1 MSKKFKSQASSARLG
16 NGLSGFGST
25 AFGSSARP
33 STLSYIQ
40 EPLDYS
46 GISDA
51 NVVVTLK
58 SLSKRDA
65 TTKGKALEDL
75 QAHVEVAQSEPD
87 GSLLEV
93 WAQLYPRLS
102 IDSSRR
108 VRQLAHGLN
117 GRICARSGKRVAKHL
132 SSIAGPW
139 LAGTYDSDRAAAK
152 AAQEAFALVFPT
164 AEKAQGVRRTFQQSI
179 LDYCTQA
186 VLHESVK
193 TLSDERAVSKD
204 DAEATYARVVATSLA
219 LVGVLLETLPSADV
233 ARCEAAYDD
242 LLQSS
247 IWAYATHADGSVRR
261 HMHRLVRQYLRS
273 QPKAIERQLKDVST
287 AYLYKGLPS
296 DQFGTS
302 VDFMRTVEALTL
314 ACPIIWTEHYSGK
327 KPAISRLRTCL
338 KNGSQS
344 GVAEFWPA
352 VGTLIRTLPA
362 EVLPTSFDDIADLL
376 LAVREGVTRKEEK
389 FNSAHSWQA
398 YAEVTSTLSDSLPED
413 AQDQLV
419 EKRVL
424 PIVRQYLYPAQET
437 VDWAISGARS
447 SIVVARLIKIRHV
460 PVVLERELENL
471 ADQLIEQVKLSQ
483 PEQSRDFEK
492 SQREISA
499 TGERW
504 AALMRDLGEDNIGLP
519 DSFMVAVTSQ
529 ESRVL
534 RESLRLLTARHG
546 KPYGAAAVVDA
557 LLRESGARLKSDL
570 GVRETLESF
579 ATNDLAKLMH
589 SPSQLQ
595 LIRCLYAISD
605 SSSFRSAFAMVID
618 GLIDPEA
625 NSADKEKLL
634 RGLFTRHTPKSVIP
648 ATLESRQLQ
657 TLIVSLASADDAGVV
672 PCPVLLAE
680 LLPFDVVSPKTIS
693 SILDNL
699 SARLAQEVGAT
710 DALKSLTY
718 LASRS
723 PSTMAQ
729 YLTDTSTRGSD
740 LISGAVRLEQAQ
752 DDQIA
757 ELATKLSEKLTLSG
771 GSNGTLDKS
780 ALIKQN
786 LETVSESSLPMA
798 TLMSFMQQQPFDKDE
813 SWEATVQALPSLDT
827 WDQSLNSIMTVPVP
841 SLAILSP
848 HGDAISLV
856 DDGHHSKTVQLD
868 GEGLSQA
875 MRIAVYIINV
885 LRSDDGRMRM
895 ISHGDLALEWLRRII
910 TNLSITAT
918 VAEENLSIPGT
929 NRMWAS
935 SPESDRE
942 ALDFVV
948 EARKLTQALCNAPS
962 LRTWLLREALDSQAD
977 GTGTS
982 NSPQAYYTS
991 LAFGTLVSDLFEVS
1005 GNDAETVKR
1014 CEEVIRHLRKSEDI
1028 FALLSRIQGF
1038 ALPLAG
1044 SQYMNRLCNELVA
1057 DLTGLDPET
1066 AEPAV
1071 FRGLV
1076 TLNAV
1081 LRTQEDMAECIAKQ
1095 RLIFLVK
1102 HVVAW
1107 LQGSGSEAV
1116 ITETAKLLPSL
1127 LPAMKD
1133 MYGEHWTQILEAL
1146 EAIWSNLQAGELT
1159 ETCVPTLHA
1168 TLKLLG
1174 TLRGLATEDEAN
1186 EDLCD
1191 ALKAH
1196 DGKIFSSLLAL
1207 LVSSSQVPDHA
1218 HQPRRL
1224 VNELLARQL
1233 SKCKSKTMDDV
1244 HDLYALLGSKSRAVQ
1259 GAAFELLHASIPVA
1273 QEQISIDAAIESKT
1287 ASLPDEL
1294 LSLILEVPS
1303 LDLMEDNDDSDLP
1316 QELQSYL
1323 SSWRLLFDHF
1333 DGSSYKVKS
1342 DYIEQLKDGAYL
1354 PGLLDMAL
1362 EYLGHTRGKPVDV
1375 ARFDIAI
1382 YQSGLQDK
1390 PAVDLQWLLTHLFY
1404 LSLLHLPSLT
1414 KSYYLDVRSRQTS
1427 QAVETWTAKFIS
1439 PPIITTSLQAVA
1451 DWSEKSV
1458 REDPEYE
1465 KMAVKV
1471 GMRSRE
1477 ISVSYVVD
1485 EQTMAIKIVLSEA
1498 YPLAS
1503 AQVVGVSRVAVKE
1516 EKWQSWLR
1524 SCQGVIT
1531 FSNGSIIDGLSAWR
1545 KNVTGALKGQTE
1557 CAICYSIIS
1566 GDKQLPTK
1574 RCPTCKN
1581 LFHASC
1587 LYKWFKTSNASTC
1600 PLCREA
1606 FNFN

>member
-16 NGLSGFGST
+16 NGLGGFGST

-58 SLSKRDA
+58 NLGKRDA

-75 QAHVEVAQSEPD
+75 QVHVDSSESDPD
-87 GSLLEV
+87 DSLLEV

-108 VRQLAHGLN
+108 VRQLAHTLN

-164 AEKAQGVRRTFQQSI
+164 AEKAQAVRRTFQQSI
-179 LDYCTQA
+179 LDYSNQA

-204 DAEATYARVVATSLA
+204 DAEAT
-219 LVGVLLETLPSADV
+219 
-233 ARCEAAYDD
+233 
-242 LLQSS
+242 
-247 IWAYATHADGSVRR
+247 
-261 HMHRLVRQYLRS
+261 LVRQYLRS

-287 AYLYKGLPS
+287 GYLYKGLPS

-314 ACPIIWTEHYSGK
+314 AYPIIWTEHYSGK

-352 VGTLIRTLPA
+352 VGTLIRMLPA
-362 EVLPTSFDDIADLL
+362 EVLSTSFDDIADFL
-376 LAVREGVTRKEEK
+376 LAVREGATKREEK
-389 FNSAHSWQA
+389 FNAAHSWQT
-398 YAEVTSTLSDSLPED
+398 YAGVTSTLLASLPED
-413 AQDQLV
+413 AQISLI

-424 PIVRQYLYPAQET
+424 PIVRHYLSPIQET
-437 VDWAISGARS
+437 ADWAISGAKSS
-447 SIVVARLIKIRHV
+447 SIVAGFVKIRQV
-460 PVVLERELENL
+460 PVVLERELSSL
-471 ADQLIEQVKLSQ
+471 ADQLILQIKLSQ

-492 SQREISA
+492 SQRETSA
-499 TGERW
+499 AGERW
-504 AALMRDLGEDNIGLP
+504 AALTRDLGAEKVGLP
-519 DSFMVAVTSQ
+519 DSFMVTVTSQ
-529 ESRVL
+529 EVRIMA
-534 RESLRLLTARHG
+534 ESLRLLSARQG

-557 LLRESGARLKSDL
+557 LLRDSGDRLKSDPRA
-570 GVRETLESF
+570 RETLEAF
-579 ATNDLAKLMH
+579 ATNDLPELMH
-589 SPSQLQ
+589 SPSHLQ

-605 SSSFRSAFAMVID
+605 TASFAAAFERITDTLSSPSTSAT
-618 GLIDPEA
+618 
-625 NSADKEKLL
+625 DKEKVL
-634 RGLFTRHTPKSVIP
+634 RALFTRHTPSNVVSIALKS
-648 ATLESRQLQ
+648 TQLQ
-657 TLIVSLASADDAGVV
+657 ALIVSLASADDAGVV
-672 PCPVLLAE
+672 PCPTLLAE
-680 LLPFDVVSPKTIS
+680 LLPFDVVSPATTS
-693 SILDNL
+693 NVLDNL
-699 SARLAQEVGAT
+699 SACLAQENGST
-710 DALKSLTY
+710 DSLKSLTF

-723 PSTMAQ
+723 PGAMAD
-729 YLTDTSTRGSD
+729 YLTDSSTRGST

-757 ELATKLSEKLTLSG
+757 ELATTLSEKLKLSG
-771 GSNGTLDKS
+771 ESNGTLDRS
-780 ALIKQN
+780 ALVKQN
-786 LETVSESSLPMA
+786 LESVSESSLPMA
-798 TLMSFMQQQPFDKDE
+798 TLFGFTQQILEEDA
-813 SWEATVQALPSLDT
+813 SWEATMKALPSLDI
-827 WDQSLNSIMTVPVP
+827 WEQSLNTVMDVPVP
-841 SLAILSP
+841 SLALLSP
-848 HGDAISLV
+848 YGTGIGLIVDAHRTTGV
-856 DDGHHSKTVQLD
+856 KLD

-875 MRIAVYIINV
+875 MRIAMYVTNV
-885 LRSDDGRMRM
+885 LRSEDARTRLT
-895 ISHGDLALEWLRRII
+895 SHGDEAHEWVRCAI
-910 TNLSITAT
+910 TSLLITAT
-918 VAEENLSIPGT
+918 IAEENLSIPGT
-929 NRMWAS
+929 NALWLS
-935 SPESDRE
+935 GPENDRE
-942 ALDFVV
+942 ALDLVV
-948 EARKLTQALCNAPS
+948 NAYAVAQSIYTTPS
-962 LRTWLLREALDSQAD
+962 NRVWLLQNIMTADSDSA
-977 GTGTS
+977 GNIS
-982 NSPQAYYTS
+982 SPETYYTS
-991 LAFGTLVSDLFEVS
+991 LAHAKLLADLLELSGSDTEIAKQ
-1005 GNDAETVKR
+1005 G
-1014 CEEVIRHLRKSEDI
+1014 EEAIRRVRKSEDV
-1028 FALLSRIQGF
+1028 FTLLSRVHGF
-1038 ALPLAG
+1038 AQPLAG
-1044 SQYMNRLCNELVA
+1044 SQYMNRLCNEIVA
-1057 DLTGLDPET
+1057 DLTGRDTVT
-1066 AEPAV
+1066 AQPTV
-1071 FRGLV
+1071 FRSLL

-1102 HVVAW
+1102 HVVSW
-1107 LQGSGSEAV
+1107 LQSSESSV
-1116 ITETAKLLPSL
+1116 ITTETAKLLSSL

-1133 MYGEHWTQILEAL
+1133 MYGDHWTQLCEAL
-1146 EAIWSNLQAGELT
+1146 VATWATVPADGITESAI
-1159 ETCVPTLHA
+1159 PTLHA
-1168 TLKLLG
+1168 GLKLLG
-1174 TLRGLATEDEAN
+1174 TLRSLVAEDEAN

-1191 ALKAH
+1191 ALKAY
-1196 DGKIFSSLLAL
+1196 DGKIFSGLLAL
-1207 LVSSSQVPDHA
+1207 LVSSSQVSDQL

-1224 VNELLARQL
+1224 MNELLARQV

-1244 HDLYALLGSKSRAVQ
+1244 HDLYALLGSTSRAVQ
-1259 GAAFELLHASIPVA
+1259 GAAFELLHASIPIA
-1273 QEQISIDAAIESKT
+1273 QEQISIDAAIESKK

-1303 LDLMEDNDDSDLP
+1303 LDLMEDSDDNDLP

-1323 SSWRLLFDHF
+1323 ISWRLLFDHF

-1342 DYIEQLKDGAYL
+1342 DYIEQVKDGAYL

-1375 ARFDIAI
+1375 ARFDIAH

-1390 PAVDLQWLLTHLFY
+1390 TETDLQWLLTHLFY

-1458 REDPEYE
+1458 KEDPEYE
-1465 KMAVKV
+1465 KMTVKV

-1477 ISVSYVVD
+1477 IGVSYVVD
-1485 EQTMAIKIVLSEA
+1485 EQTMAIKIVLPEA

-1531 FSNGSIIDGLSAWR
+1531 FSNGSVIDGLSAWR

-1587 LYKWFKTSNASTC
+1587 LYKWFKTSNATSGEGVGGQDYI
-1600 PLCREA
+1600 R
-1606 FNFN
+1606 NVH

>member
-1 MSKKFKSQASSARLG
+1 
-16 NGLSGFGST
+16 
-25 AFGSSARP
+25 
-33 STLSYIQ
+33 
-40 EPLDYS
+40 
-46 GISDA
+46 
-51 NVVVTLK
+51 
-58 SLSKRDA
+58 
-65 TTKGKALEDL
+65 
-75 QAHVEVAQSEPD
+75 
-87 GSLLEV
+87 
-93 WAQLYPRLS
+93 
-102 IDSSRR
+102 
-108 VRQLAHGLN
+108 
-117 GRICARSGKRVAKHL
+117 GKRVAKHL
-132 SSIAGPW
+132 SSVAGPW

-164 AEKAQGVRRTFQQSI
+164 AEKAQAVKRTFQQSI

-204 DAEATYARVVATSLA
+204 DAEATYARVIATSLA
-219 LVGVLLETLPSADV
+219 LVTNLLEALPTADV
-233 ARCEAAYDD
+233 AHCGSAYDY

-247 IWAYATHADGSVRR
+247 IWAYVTHADSSVRR
-261 HMHRLVRQYLRS
+261 YMHRLVRQYLRS
-273 QPKAIERQLKDVST
+273 QPKPVERQLKDVST

-314 ACPIIWTEHYSGK
+314 AYPTVWTEQYSGK

-344 GVAEFWPA
+344 GVVEFWPA
-352 VGTLIRTLPA
+352 LGTLIRTLPA

-376 LAVREGVTRKEEK
+376 LAVREGATRKETK
-389 FNSAHSWQA
+389 FNSSHSWQA
-398 YAEVTSTLSDSLPED
+398 YAEVTSTLSESLSED
-413 AQDQLV
+413 AQNALI

-437 VDWAISGARS
+437 ADWAISGAKSS
-447 SIVVARLIKIRHV
+447 SIVARLGRIRQV
-460 PVVLERELENL
+460 PVALECELPNL
-471 ADQLIEQVKLSQ
+471 ADQLIEQVKLSH

-492 SQREISA
+492 SQRELSA
-499 TGERW
+499 AGERW
-504 AALMRDLGEDNIGLP
+504 ATLMRDLVADNIDLP
-519 DSFMVAVTSQ
+519 DSFKATITSL
-529 ESRVL
+529 ECKIL
-534 RESLRLLTARHG
+534 TESLRLLTTRQG

-557 LLRESGARLKSDL
+557 LLRESGSRLKSDTRA
-570 GVRETLESF
+570 RETLETF
-579 ATNDLAKLMH
+579 ASNDLPGLMQ

-605 SSSFRSAFAMVID
+605 TISLASAFESVIVSLSSSQTSSI
-618 GLIDPEA
+618 
-625 NSADKEKLL
+625 DKEKLL
-634 RGLFTRHTPKSVIP
+634 RALFTQHTPKTVVSV
-648 ATLESRQLQ
+648 ALQSTQLQ
-657 TLIVSLASADDAGVV
+657 TLIVSLASADDTGVV
-672 PCPVLLAE
+672 PCPTLMAE
-680 LLPFDVVSPKTIS
+680 LLPFGVVARDTTSN
-693 SILDNL
+693 ILDSL
-699 SARLAQEVGAT
+699 SARLAQESGST
-710 DALKSLTY
+710 DALKSLTF

-723 PSTMAQ
+723 PSVMAH
-729 YLTDTSTRGSD
+729 YLTDSSTGGSS

-752 DDQIA
+752 DDEIA

-771 GSNGTLDKS
+771 KSNGTLDKS
-780 ALIKQN
+780 ALVRQN
-786 LETVSESSLPMA
+786 LENVSESSLPMA
-798 TLMSFMQQQPFDKDE
+798 TLIGFVQQPLGEDA
-813 SWEATVQALPSLDT
+813 SWTALVQALPSLDI
-827 WDQSLNSIMTVPVP
+827 WARSLTSIITMPVP
-841 SLAILSP
+841 SLATLSLY
-848 HGDAISLV
+848 GSAISLIV
-856 DDGHHSKTVQLD
+856 DESHNQNVQLD
-868 GEGLSQA
+868 SEGLSQA
-875 MRIAVYIINV
+875 MRIAMYVTSV
-885 LRSDDGRMRM
+885 LRAEDAVTRLT
-895 ISHGDLALEWLRRII
+895 SHGEEAHLWLRQVI
-910 TNLSITAT
+910 TNLLITAT
-918 VAEENLSIPGT
+918 IAEENLSIPGT
-929 NRMWAS
+929 NSLWLS
-935 SPESDRE
+935 SAESDRE
-942 ALDFVV
+942 VLDLVV
-948 EARKLTQALCNAPS
+948 DAYAVAQS
-962 LRTWLLREALDSQAD
+962 LYNTPVIRVGLLKGDMIGKAD
-977 GTGTS
+977 DVGGTF
-982 NSPQAYYTS
+982 SPESYYTS
-991 LAFGTLVSDLFEVS
+991 LAHSKLLAELFEVS
-1005 GNDAETVKR
+1005 GSDAEIAKQ
-1014 CEEVIRHLRKSEDI
+1014 CEDSIRRLRKSDDI
-1028 FALLSRIQGF
+1028 FALLSRICGF
-1038 ALPLAG
+1038 AQPLAG

-1057 DLTGLDPET
+1057 DLTGLDPGT
-1066 AEPAV
+1066 AESPV

-1081 LRTQEDMAECIAKQ
+1081 LRAQDDMAECIAKQ
-1095 RLIFLVK
+1095 RLVFLVK
-1102 HVVAW
+1102 HVITW
-1107 LQGSGSEAV
+1107 LQTSVPSNL
-1116 ITETAKLLPSL
+1116 ITETAKLLSNL

-1133 MYGEHWTQILEAL
+1133 MYGEHWTQLCEAL
-1146 EAIWSNLQAGELT
+1146 TAIWATLQADGLT
-1159 ETCVPTLHA
+1159 ETSIPTLHT

-1174 TLRGLATEDEAN
+1174 TLRALSAEEEAN

-1196 DGKIFSSLLAL
+1196 DSKIFSSLLAL
-1207 LVSSSQVPDHA
+1207 LVLSSETPDQA

-1233 SKCKSKTMDDV
+1233 AKCKSKTMDDV
-1244 HDLYALLGSKSRAVQ
+1244 HDLYALLGSKSRAIQ
-1259 GAAFELLHASIPVA
+1259 GAAFSLLHGQIPVA
-1273 QEQISIDAAIESKT
+1273 QEQVSIDAAIESKT
-1287 ASLPDEL
+1287 VSLPDEL

-1303 LDLMEDNDDSDLP
+1303 LDLMEDTEVSELP

-1323 SSWRLLFDHF
+1323 FSWRLLFDHF

-1354 PGLLDMAL
+1354 SRLLDMAL
-1362 EYLGHTRGKPVDV
+1362 EYLGHTRGKPIDV
-1375 ARFDIAI
+1375 ARFDIPN
-1382 YQSGLQDK
+1382 YESGLQDK
-1390 PAVDLQWLLTHLFY
+1390 PVADLQWLLTHLFY

-1414 KSYYLDVRSRQTS
+1414 KSYYLDIRSRQTS

-1439 PPIITTSLQAVA
+1439 PPIITTSLQSVA

-1458 REDPEYE
+1458 KEDPEYE

-1485 EQTMAIKIVLSEA
+1485 EQTMAIKIVLPEA